1 MSDAVAK
8 ENSAIEIIKSAFV
21 IPLVIALVM
30 GLAWGAVRWGASRQA
45 EWGTPDVQPTVTGP
59 DGSLTLR
66 LYFARLGG
74 ELRLREAGLVN
85 WRRTDDTA
93 EWRFNVEKPGLYAIE
108 LECACD
114 SADAGSVVHV
124 ELGAEKFQ
132 VTIPDTRGKLTFKT
146 VRAGT
151 VDLASAGFRDLRI
164 VPVTVAHNSVMI
176 LRGVRLVPI
185 GTSSIKR

>member
-30 GLAWGAVRWGASRQA
+30 GIAWGAVHWAASRQA

-66 LYFARLGG
+66 LYFAQLSG

-93 EWRFNVEKPGLYAIE
+93 EWRFNVEKLGRYDVE
-108 LECACD
+108 LDCACD
-114 SADAGSVVHV
+114 SADAGSVVRV
-124 ELGAEKFQ
+124 DLDAEKLQ
-132 VTIPDTRGKLTFKT
+132 VTIPDTGGDLTFKT
-146 VRAGT
+146 VLAGQ
-151 VDLASAGFRDLRI
+151 VDLPSAGWRDLRI

-185 GTSSIKR
+185 GTSS